1 MLSIHHGFVGICLL
15 LAVGGAGGPDGVNQR
30 VFLYQGRQ
38 RDQVGARMSGVQWVD
53 WGRDGDAQPPAALPP
68 LPMATV
74 QPPGPA
80 GCVPALLRLIL
91 PGAWKLFPHPS
102 AAMFSSPSCASAAV
116 AGLGLHPHW
125 MCCQQLGCDTIPWVR
140 RVPKGCAGEPERDN
154 GGQTFT
160 GLGWGWR
167 SPWPF
172 EDDEARVVAAAWSR
186 GQRDGDGVTAGVG
199 LVAQGPV
206 PCQAL

>member
-125 MCCQQLGCDTIPWVR
+125 MCCQQLGCDTIPWVH

-154 GGQTFT
+154 
-160 GLGWGWR
+160 
-167 SPWPF
+167 
-172 EDDEARVVAAAWSR
+172 R
-186 GQRDGDGVTAGVG
+186 GQNWGIYRAGVG
-199 LVAQGPV
+199 VAEPV
-206 PCQAL
+206 AL